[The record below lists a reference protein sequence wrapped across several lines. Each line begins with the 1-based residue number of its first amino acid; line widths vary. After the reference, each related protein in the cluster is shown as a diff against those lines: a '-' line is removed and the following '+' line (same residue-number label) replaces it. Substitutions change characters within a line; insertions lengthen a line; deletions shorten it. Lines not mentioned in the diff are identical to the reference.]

1 MKISARNQFKGT
13 VKEVERGAVSAE
25 VIVEL
30 PGGTEVTAIIT
41 RKSADRLEL
50 APGKDAYVV
59 IKATEII
66 VGVD

>member
-30 PGGTEVTAIIT
+30 PGGTEITAIIT